1 MQIQQTKLTKVIE
14 YWPRTEIIS
23 ESDVISMVEFSI
35 GTASAKFSSTKRK
48 GQKERRSSY
57 PARFLLLSH
66 RAHTTCKKYKCRKGT
81 KTLPSLK
88 RISTNNLSVGTRRL
102 SGFSCI
108 FAACFN
114 LDHMFKIRIE
124 SKAHILANN
133 KYLSANGPTHTCAAL
148 RAAAADQL
156 SCLRSTYLFCS
167 SESDA
172 NSRRLCPVPRLP
184 LVLCVFCPPAAG
196 PRAGGLN
203 LEGRL
208 GSFFRNCSL

>member
-1 MQIQQTKLTKVIE
+1 MDYCFGIPVQTQQTKLTKVIE

-102 SGFSCI
+102 SGFRVF

-114 LDHMFKIRIE
+114 LDHTFKIE
-124 SKAHILANN
+124 SNRRHTYWPIINTYRPMAQ
-133 KYLSANGPTHTCAAL
+133 PTPL
-148 RAAAADQL
+148 R
-156 SCLRSTYLFCS
+156 RSK
-167 SESDA
+167 
-172 NSRRLCPVPRLP
+172 SRC
-184 LVLCVFCPPAAG
+184 C
-196 PRAGGLN
+196 
-203 LEGRL
+203 
-208 GSFFRNCSL
+208 